1 MKGYSYW
8 ISSGNDV
15 EYSDCPSTPLEQDE
29 WLEVSPDSLAF
40 FFSEDFVGI
49 TADEKLAKVQ
59 SYRNAPEDF
68 ITSMVKVLTGMEPEA
83 WFVEAAKRH
92 FDEVADEQEQWLENK
107 V

>member
-8 ISSGNDV
+8 ISSGNEV

-49 TADEKLAKVQ
+49 PADEKLAKVQ
-59 SYRNAPEDF
+59 SYREAPEKF
-68 ITSMVKVLTGMEPEA
+68 ITDMVKGLTGMEPEA
-83 WFVEAAKRH
+83 WFVEAAKPR
-92 FDEVADEQEQWLENK
+92 FDEVAEEK
-107 V
+107 VKEVT